1 MTLRRRE
8 MLETQIRGRG
18 IRDEDV
24 LRALESVPRDEFVP
38 EEYLDEAYADGPL
51 PIGYGQTISQPYI
64 VAVMT
69 ELLQLD
75 PRARVLEIGTGS
87 GFQTAVL
94 AELAAQ
100 VYSVEQVPQLHAQA
114 QQRLAALGYRNVA
127 LQCGDGYLGWPA
139 HAPYDA
145 ILVTCA
151 PDHVPAPLIEQL
163 GNEGRLV
170 LPVGPV
176 GGAQQLVLVTRRGE
190 HIQQWQLMA
199 VAFVPLTGGHEQ
211 IPY

>member
-1 MTLRRRE
+1 MARYALAR
-8 MLETQIRGRG
+8 RG
-18 IRDEDV
+18 IQDPRV
-24 LRALESVPRDEFVP
+24 LAAMERVPRHSFVDAKQQP
-38 EEYLDEAYADGPL
+38 LAYGDFPL

-69 ELLQLD
+69 ELLHLEPQS
-75 PRARVLEIGTGS
+75 RVLEIGTGS

-100 VYSVEQVPQLHAQA
+100 VYSVEQVPQLYAQA
-114 QQRLAALGYRNVA
+114 EERLTALGYRNVH
-127 LQCGDGYLGWPA
+127 LRCGDGYYGWPEY
-139 HAPYDA
+139 APYDA

-151 PDHVPAPLIEQL
+151 PDHVPPPLIEQL
-163 GNEGRLV
+163 GNEGRMV
-170 LPVGPV
+170 APIGPV
-176 GGAQQLVLVTRRGE
+176 GGEQHLVLVTRRGE
-190 HIQQWQLMA
+190 HIQQRAMLA

>member
-1 MTLRRRE
+1 MPKYDLERRGIEDPRVLAAMDRVRRE
-8 MLETQIRGRG
+8 I
-18 IRDEDV
+18 
-24 LRALESVPRDEFVP
+24 FVDAK
-38 EEYLDEAYADGPL
+38 YQAQAYGDHPL

-69 ELLQLD
+69 ELLHLD
-75 PRARVLEIGTGS
+75 PQARVLEIGTGS

-100 VYSVEQVPQLHAQA
+100 VYSVEQVPQLHEQA
-114 QQRLAALGYRNVA
+114 LARLAGLGYRNVS
-127 LQCGDGYLGWPA
+127 LRCGDGYYGWPE

-151 PDHVPAPLIEQL
+151 PDHVPPPLIEQL
-163 GNEGRLV
+163 GNEGRMV
-170 LPVGPV
+170 APVGSV
-176 GGAQQLVLVTRRGE
+176 GGVQRLLLVTRRGE
-190 HIQQWQLMA
+190 HIQQRELMP